1 MEEGESLLLMFLGLH
16 SFCHN
21 TTHTFSPKNSK
32 VLACK
37 QYVWGMFH
45 CGRMKNGSANIVLTN
60 EVGESMED
68 SRTEDWTL
76 NLTGVAW
83 VDFYK

>member
-1 MEEGESLLLMFLGLH
+1 MS
-16 SFCHN
+16 
-21 TTHTFSPKNSK
+21 
-32 VLACK
+32 
-37 QYVWGMFH
+37 Q
-45 CGRMKNGSANIVLTN
+45 CGRMKNGGANIVLTN

-68 SRTEDWTL
+68 SGTEDWTL

>member
-1 MEEGESLLLMFLGLH
+1 MFLGLH

-21 TTHTFSPKNSK
+21 NYTHLFRNKKNSK

-37 QYVWGMFH
+37 QCLGMFH
-45 CGRMKNGSANIVLTN
+45 CSRMKNGGDNIVPAHG
-60 EVGESMED
+60 VCVSMED

-76 NLTGVAW
+76 NLTSVAW
-83 VDFYK
+83 VDFCK

>member
-1 MEEGESLLLMFLGLH
+1 MS
-16 SFCHN
+16 
-21 TTHTFSPKNSK
+21 
-32 VLACK
+32 
-37 QYVWGMFH
+37 Q
-45 CGRMKNGSANIVLTN
+45 CGRMKNGGANIVLTN

-68 SRTEDWTL
+68 SRREDWTL

>member
-1 MEEGESLLLMFLGLH
+1 MS
-16 SFCHN
+16 
-21 TTHTFSPKNSK
+21 
-32 VLACK
+32 
-37 QYVWGMFH
+37 Q
-45 CGRMKNGSANIVLTN
+45 CGRMKNGGANIVLTN

-68 SRTEDWTL
+68 SRAEDSTL